1 MTILEDRPAPTPSAA
16 IPSDVSATEP
26 TGVDPRSK
34 RQQRQR
40 RRRLALLV
48 LIALVV
54 PVGWSYTG
62 YLTAAGDAPVGV
74 RSVDWLRDHGFE
86 SVVNDIEQWWYTRTK
101 PTGTK
106 VPTSDLPSALR
117 PHKAVAAL
125 PATGSDAPSTPTLPP
140 STIPTL
146 VVPAQAGEG
155 VWQPVTGLATPSAAV
170 EQTFLRPDKAFPSV
184 GANLVRIDQRA
195 TRLVFVPGTK
205 EPGGMGWA
213 WGSQIP
219 VDQRQSVI
227 AAFNAG
233 FKFKHTAG
241 GIYTEG
247 RHAVRPLQNGL
258 ASIVIRKDGTAD
270 IAEWGR
276 DATMGTD
283 IASVRQNLDLI
294 VDHGAPVGGL
304 LTDRAGRWGTVK
316 SQLQYTWRSGVG
328 IDAQGRLIYAAGH
341 KMTLTQLATT
351 LSQAGAVRAM
361 QLDIH
366 DNVVTFNWY
375 RPVKGTKTDVVASKL
390 TPAMT
395 RDDTRYLVPDQ
406 RDFLAVVAR

>member
-1 MTILEDRPAPTPSAA
+1 MTILEARPAPP
-16 IPSDVSATEP
+16 TEP
-26 TGVDPRSK
+26 PVNDPPADAAPGR
-34 RQQRQR
+34 RPRRHR
-40 RRRLALLV
+40 RRQTVLVVLA
-48 LIALVV
+48 ALMV
-54 PVGWSYTG
+54 PVGWSYSG

-86 SVVNDIEQWWYTRTK
+86 SVVNNVEQWWYTRTK

-106 VPTSDLPSALR
+106 VPTSELPKALR
-117 PHKAVAAL
+117 PKALANATPAA
-125 PATGSDAPSTPTLPP
+125 AASAQPS

-146 VVPAQAGEG
+146 VSPPQTGEG
-155 VWQPVTGLATPSAAV
+155 VWQPVPGLAVAPTAV
-170 EQTFLRPDKAFPSV
+170 EQTFLRPDPHYPSV
-184 GANLVRIDQRA
+184 GANLVRIDQAA
-195 TRLVFVPGTK
+195 TKLVYVPGTVQ
-205 EPGGMGWA
+205 PGGTNWA

-219 VDQRQSVI
+219 TDQRQHVI

-233 FKFKHTAG
+233 FKFKHTKG

-247 RHAVRPLQNGL
+247 RSAVRPLQDGL
-258 ASIVIRKDGTAD
+258 AAIVIRKDGTAD

-276 DATMGTD
+276 DATMGPD
-283 IASVRQNLDLI
+283 IGSVRQNLDLI
-294 VDHGAPVGGL
+294 VDHGAPVKGL
-304 LTDRAGRWGTVK
+304 VTDRGGRWGTVK
-316 SQLQYTWRSGVG
+316 SQLQYTWRSGLGV
-328 IDAQGRLIYAAGH
+328 DAQGRLIYVAGR

-351 LSQAGAVRAM
+351 LAQAGSVRAM

-375 RPVKGTKTDVVASKL
+375 RPVAGTRTQVTGSRL

-395 RDDTRYLVPDQ
+395 RDATRYLAPDQ

>member
-1 MTILEDRPAPTPSAA
+1 MTILEARPAPP
-16 IPSDVSATEP
+16 TEP
-26 TGVDPRSK
+26 PVNDPPADAAPGR
-34 RQQRQR
+34 RPRRHR
-40 RRRLALLV
+40 RRQTVLVVLA
-48 LIALVV
+48 ALMV
-54 PVGWSYTG
+54 PVGWSYSG

-86 SVVNDIEQWWYTRTK
+86 SVVNNVEQWWYTRTK

-106 VPTSDLPSALR
+106 VPTSELPKALR
-117 PHKAVAAL
+117 PKALANATPAA
-125 PATGSDAPSTPTLPP
+125 AASAQPS

-146 VVPAQAGEG
+146 VSPPQTGEG
-155 VWQPVTGLATPSAAV
+155 VWQPVPGLAVAPTAV
-170 EQTFLRPDKAFPSV
+170 EQTFLRPDPHYPSV
-184 GANLVRIDQRA
+184 GANLVRIDQAA
-195 TRLVFVPGTK
+195 TKLVYVPGTVQ
-205 EPGGMGWA
+205 PGGTNWA

-219 VDQRQSVI
+219 TDQRQHVI

-233 FKFKHTAG
+233 FKFKHTKG

-247 RHAVRPLQNGL
+247 RSAVRPLQDGL
-258 ASIVIRKDGTAD
+258 AAIVIRKDGTAD
-270 IAEWGR
+270 VAEWGR
-276 DATMGTD
+276 DATLGPD

-294 VDHGAPVGGL
+294 VDHGAPVKGL
-304 LTDRAGRWGTVK
+304 VTDRGGRWGTVK
-316 SQLQYTWRSGVG
+316 SQLQYTWRSGLGV
-328 IDAQGRLIYAAGH
+328 DAQGRLIYVAGR

-351 LSQAGAVRAM
+351 LAQAGSVRAM

-375 RPVKGTKTDVVASKL
+375 RPVAGTRTQVTGSRL

-395 RDDTRYLVPDQ
+395 RDATRYLAPDQ